1 MCVCEWEGQR
11 EKAREWEIWKK
22 RSGFKEWMNERCW
35 VVLTPVNL
43 EQEHG
48 RDVDWLEDDE
58 LNGMNGSDREGGGLL
73 VGVMQLVEVDVQEW
87 QVEDAMAPI
96 S

>member
-1 MCVCEWEGQR
+1 M
-11 EKAREWEIWKK
+11 
-22 RSGFKEWMNERCW
+22 
-35 VVLTPVNL
+35 NL

-48 RDVDWLEDDE
+48 RDVDGLEDDE
-58 LNGMNGSDREGGGLL
+58 LNGMNGSDGEGGGLL